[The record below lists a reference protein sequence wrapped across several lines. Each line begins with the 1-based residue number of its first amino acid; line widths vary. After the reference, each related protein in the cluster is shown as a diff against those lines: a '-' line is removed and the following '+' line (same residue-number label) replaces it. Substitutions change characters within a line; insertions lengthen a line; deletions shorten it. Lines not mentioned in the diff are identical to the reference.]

1 MALFIVCDMFCDNLI
16 DQFNTELF
24 IVVAVTNFLH
34 NVIFFA

>member
-24 IVVAVTNFLH
+24 IVVAVTNLN